1 MIIKGLDSVTKSVT
15 RGEKAC
21 FCHNLVTS
29 SHNLVTTCHNV
40 LSHLLQV
47 IIN

>member
-1 MIIKGLDSVTKSVT
+1 MIINGLDSVTKSVT
-15 RGEKAC
+15 RGEKPYSC
-21 FCHNLVTS
+21 HILVTSGHNLVT
-29 SHNLVTTCHNV
+29 LCHKV

>member
-1 MIIKGLDSVTKSVT
+1 MIIKGLDSVTESVT
-15 RGEKAC
+15 RGENPC
-21 FCHNLVTS
+21 FCHILVTS